1 MNRYSV
7 HFDPTIS
14 PHTMGK
20 SLAEQIADIAN
31 KPVNRDFDIE
41 DDERA
46 VFAHSNADGSDSGS
60 DSGSDGEGAAAD
72 AHAEHYVDVGKSK
85 LRAAQEVVQDEKYEG
100 TVGSRE
106 KLFGDSGEVPEGDM
120 ESSAEEEEQ
129 EEDELISGS
138 ESEGSVVSDSEEE
151 EEQAQ
156 DARREQLA
164 KLVQQERDYSL
175 NKLSQTAKRDAAKGY
190 SVMQQTKLFDGILD
204 VRIKMQK
211 VLNAANGM
219 PLTEETWDKELDKE
233 NKKLLKQNRELLSD
247 VFQQLVAF
255 RSAFQHADHISQE
268 ERVPS
273 ESSAAK
279 RSFAELQ
286 EDTSKLD
293 SDLKTYRAA
302 VLDKWSTKIS
312 SASGSA
318 ALQASKFKA
327 INQSADVQVE
337 NQLADMTRLVKRTRL
352 NRRNIVPL
360 NFSADY
366 KSGKLSEFPDAQGE
380 NDNNGDDEDDANPDI
395 PKNYDPRRK
404 DNHVID
410 TTENPYIF
418 DDEDFYRVLLND
430 LIDKKISDNN
440 NLQGGNNIMTITSRS
455 NNKLKK
461 NIDTKASKGRKLNYT
476 VQEPIAN
483 YEAPVD
489 GGYKW
494 SDEQIDEFFAGLLGQ
509 RINFD
514 EDEDAEDVES
524 EELSDEEKQ
533 AEAEAIKNDH
543 IQIFG

>member
-14 PHTMGK
+14 PHIMGK

-46 VFAHSNADGSDSGS
+46 VFGHSNADGSDSGS

-106 KLFGDSGEVPEGDM
+106 KLFGDSGEVPEADM

-129 EEDELISGS
+129 EEDELISES

-514 EDEDAEDVES
+514 EDESAEDVES

>member
-1 MNRYSV
+1 
-7 HFDPTIS
+7 
-14 PHTMGK
+14 MGK

-46 VFAHSNADGSDSGS
+46 VFGHSNADGSDSGS

-106 KLFGDSGEVPEGDM
+106 KLFGDSGEVPEADM

-129 EEDELISGS
+129 EEDELISES

-233 NKKLLKQNRELLSD
+233 NKKLLKKNRELLSD

-514 EDEDAEDVES
+514 EDESAEDVES

>member
-14 PHTMGK
+14 PHIMGK

-46 VFAHSNADGSDSGS
+46 VFGHSNADGSDSGS

-106 KLFGDSGEVPEGDM
+106 KLFGDSGEVPEADM

>member
-1 MNRYSV
+1 MS
-7 HFDPTIS
+7 
-14 PHTMGK
+14 K

-46 VFAHSNADGSDSGS
+46 VFGHSNADGNESGS
-60 DSGSDGEGAAAD
+60 DSGSDEEGVAAD

-85 LRAAQEVVQDEKYEG
+85 LRAGQDVVQDEKYEG

-106 KLFGDSGEVPEGDM
+106 KLFGDNAEAPEDDM
-120 ESSAEEEEQ
+120 ESSEEEA
-129 EEDELISGS
+129 EEDELISES
-138 ESEGSVVSDSEEE
+138 ESEMEDGDDDDD
-151 EEQAQ
+151 Q

-175 NKLSQTAKRDAAKGY
+175 NKLSQTTKRDAAKGY

-204 VRIKMQK
+204 VRIKLQK

-219 PLTEETWDKELDKE
+219 PLTQETWDSELDKE
-233 NKKLLKQNRELLSD
+233 NKKLLKSNRELLKG
-247 VFQQLVAF
+247 VFDQLVTF
-255 RSAFQHADHISQE
+255 RSSFQHADHISKE
-268 ERVPS
+268 EEHS
-273 ESSAAK
+273 ETASGK
-279 RSFAELQ
+279 RSFSELQ
-286 EDTSKLD
+286 EETEKLD
-293 SDLKTYRAA
+293 GDLKTYRAA

-312 SASGSA
+312 TASGSA
-318 ALQASKFKA
+318 ALQAGKFKA

-360 NFSADY
+360 NFASDY
-366 KSGKLSEFPDAQGE
+366 KNGKLAEFGDAQAE
-380 NDNNGDDEDDANPDI
+380 NDQNADEDEGDNPDI

-404 DNHVID
+404 DNHAID

-440 NLQGGNNIMTITSRS
+440 NLQNNNNIITITSRS

-489 GGYKW
+489 GSYKW

-514 EDEDAEDVES
+514 EDEDAEDAES
-524 EELSDEEKQ
+524 EDLSDEEKQ
-533 AEAEAIKNDH
+533 AEADAIKNDH